1 MQTARSE
8 QQADRDQRCNL
19 EHVQRAVKKAEQIR
33 IRKEQEMNEIY
44 IAVLALSI
52 INVVIAIIN
61 VITNGRLSRV
71 YDEYEIIRDELKST
85 EDKLSEVY
93 ERFDGE
99 SDVICRMVDAHR
111 LLKRDHEKD
120 HILTMTMYNEY
131 MNNKDHWKQI
141 NKYMEE
147 NDNDDKAVS

>member
-1 MQTARSE
+1 MQVARSE

-19 EHVQRAVKKAEQIR
+19 EHVQRAVKKTEQIR
-33 IRKEQEMNEIY
+33 IRKEQEMNEVY

-71 YDEYEIIRDELKST
+71 YDEYEIIRDELKSA
-85 EDKLSEVY
+85 EDNLSEVY
-93 ERFDGE
+93 ERFEGE

-111 LLKRDHEKD
+111 LLKKDHEKD
-120 HILTMTMYNEY
+120 HLLTMTMYNEY
-131 MNNKDHWKQI
+131 MNNKDHWKKI

-147 NDNDDKAVS
+147 NENDDKAVS

>member
-1 MQTARSE
+1 
-8 QQADRDQRCNL
+8 
-19 EHVQRAVKKAEQIR
+19 
-33 IRKEQEMNEIY
+33 MNEVY

-111 LLKRDHEKD
+111 LLKKYHEKD
-120 HILTMTMYNEY
+120 HLLTMTMYNEY
-131 MNNKDHWKQI
+131 MNNKDHWKKI

-147 NDNDDKAVS
+147 NENDDKAVS

>member
-8 QQADRDQRCNL
+8 QQAGRDQRCNL

-71 YDEYEIIRDELKST
+71 YDEYESVRYELKSA

-93 ERFDGE
+93 ERFEGE
-99 SDVICRMVDAHR
+99 SDVICRMVDSHR
-111 LLKRDHEKD
+111 LLKKDHEKD
-120 HILTMTMYNEY
+120 HLLTMTMYNDY
-131 MNNKDHWKQI
+131 MARKEDWKQI

-147 NDNDDKAVS
+147 NENDDKAVS

>member
-1 MQTARSE
+1 MQVARSE

-33 IRKEQEMNEIY
+33 IRKEQKMNEIY

-71 YDEYEIIRDELKST
+71 YDEYETVKNELKST
-85 EDKLSEVY
+85 EDKLIEVY
-93 ERFDGE
+93 DRFEGE

-111 LLKRDHEKD
+111 LLKRDYEKD
-120 HILTMTMYNEY
+120 HLLTMTMYNEY
-131 MNNKDHWKQI
+131 MKSKENWKNI
-141 NKYMEE
+141 IEYMEE
-147 NDNDDKAVS
+147 KEDLDNEDS

>member
-1 MQTARSE
+1 
-8 QQADRDQRCNL
+8 
-19 EHVQRAVKKAEQIR
+19 
-33 IRKEQEMNEIY
+33 MNGTY

-71 YDEYEIIRDELKST
+71 YDEYESVRYELKSA

-93 ERFDGE
+93 ERFEGE
-99 SDVICRMVDAHR
+99 SDVICRMVDSHR
-111 LLKRDHEKD
+111 LLKKDHEKD
-120 HILTMTMYNEY
+120 HLLTMTMYNDY
-131 MNNKDHWKQI
+131 MARKEDWKQI

-147 NDNDDKAVS
+147 NENDDKAVS

>member
-1 MQTARSE
+1 MQTERSE
-8 QQADRDQRCNL
+8 QQADRDKRCNL
-19 EHVQRAVKKAEQIR
+19 EHVQRAVKKTEQIR
-33 IRKEQEMNEIY
+33 IRKEQEMKEIY

-71 YDEYEIIRDELKST
+71 YDEYEIIRDE
-85 EDKLSEVY
+85 
-93 ERFDGE
+93 RFEGE

-111 LLKRDHEKD
+111 LLKKDHEKD
-120 HILTMTMYNEY
+120 HLLTMTMYNEY
-131 MNNKDHWKQI
+131 MINKENWKQI
-141 NKYMEE
+141 KKYMEE